1 MKHRMILILASLL
14 LATGVATAA
23 PPDNATGVAI
33 KGALKNYY
41 QAIHTGQWAAIEPTL
56 YLPDAI
62 TRDATKKQY
71 ETLFAVAKQKIAS
84 VKVRTMSLSPSGQIA
99 EVRLRITGTMIR
111 ADGKENFPVDRE
123 LVALLRRTPAGWK
136 VISTQPAL
144 AYDAQRREQKLRRD
158 AETIRQTTQLAWM
171 KKATQKPPLAKKAV
185 LSKSLQIRLA
195 ARVEGTP
202 DVLLPQG
209 TILDAGDVVVSAPA
223 PTLKAQLAQAMAAL
237 ELAREK
243 QGQVLESRRKGKAT
257 QEAVNQAQQI
267 TIQSQQAMEAL
278 TKRQVLSMISTP
290 LPGTLAALLTKR
302 GASLQPGA
310 PVAGLLAETPD
321 QALCFLRLGDQERM
335 TLLQAGQPLA
345 PEQYLY
351 ALKMLGN
358 PVTTLY
364 AKPIAILEDPASND
378 LDVVLAIDAKE
389 IPAGQ
394 LGAVTGIELFLP
406 PKNLR
411 NPAFPPTQY
420 GYGVILKNIPID
432 ANWLT
437 QKQKKP
443 MPTPAP
449 VPTTTP
455 PVATAVRWVPMMGP
469 GQVYLLK
476 VPASWANAPTNSKEM
491 IQHLTPKS
499 KELPLIMVFEQTL
512 EATLTAAQVLEVMNK
527 PNNPLTK
534 TAITPARVV
543 SIGLDAA
550 MGDFTGTATGHA
562 VRTRAL
568 YFMLGKKL
576 YIVFGVAL
584 KDNDAGWA
592 TVQEAVASL
601 RTLSNAK
608 PTPPTPTTVPP
619 KSVPPK
625 PPTPPVQPPV
635 PGSITP
641 PPPINPSDPITPPPP
656 ISQTPTATTP
666 TTPSRRQAGRLVS
679 PDGTFSL
686 AAPATWGPKAN
697 ATPGLLQCITPK
709 GKDAPLVMIFAK
721 PLAKTLTQQ
730 QMLDVMT
737 QTKDNALMNLALGKP
752 KPLAIGAIAATNDY
766 LGESNRQAVRVR
778 ALFFQIDKTLYL
790 AFGVADA
797 KDKDG
802 WAAVSDVTSSI
813 RAAGFVAPKPITPP
827 ISQPGQPTPGQPGQP
842 AGPAGPAQPGQPGQ
856 TAQVNNFTLPL
867 PAGWV
872 TQAASRRD
880 PNAISSWASQ
890 DGQAEIWILR
900 RDSRVTDLKKYAK
913 SFDKRTKN
921 LYPFIDDDEDSDKV
935 TIAGKQARFQEYE
948 GKLGRHDIIA
958 HALIIPDGQ
967 QVYIVMGLYRDKQ
980 KKTVGKTVRNAIMQ
994 FRLKK

>member
-1 MKHRMILILASLL
+1 MKHRTILILASLL
-14 LATGVATAA
+14 LVTGVATAA
-23 PPDNATGVAI
+23 PPDDATGVAI
-33 KGALKNYY
+33 KGTLKNYY
-41 QAIHTGQWAAIEPTL
+41 QAVQTGQWAALEPTL

-99 EVRLRITGTMIR
+99 EARLGVSGTMIQ
-111 ADGKENFPVDRE
+111 AGSKEHFVVVNER
-123 LVALLRRTPAGWK
+123 VALLRRTPAGWK

-144 AYDAQRREQKLRRD
+144 AYDAQLREQKLSRD
-158 AETIRQTTQLAWM
+158 AEIIRQTTQLAWI
-171 KKATQKPPLAKKAV
+171 KKATQKPSLAKKTV

-195 ARVEGTP
+195 ARVAGTP

-209 TILDAGDVVVSAPA
+209 AILEVGDVVVSAPA
-223 PTLKAQLAQAMAAL
+223 RTLKAQLAQAMAAL
-237 ELAREK
+237 ALAREK
-243 QGQVLESRRKGKAT
+243 KDQQIT
-257 QEAVNQAQQI
+257 TQAQQA
-267 TIQSQQAMEAL
+267 TEAL

-302 GASLQPGA
+302 GAALQPGA

-321 QALCFLRLGDQERM
+321 QALCFLRLGDKERM

-351 ALKMLGN
+351 ALKMLRN
-358 PVTTLY
+358 PTTTLY
-364 AKPIAILEDPASND
+364 AKPIAILEDPTSND
-378 LDVVLAIDAKE
+378 LDVVLAVDAKE

-394 LGAVTGIELFLP
+394 LGAVTGVELFLP
-406 PKNLR
+406 PKTLR

-420 GYGVILKNIPID
+420 GYGVILKNNPID

-437 QKQKKP
+437 QKQKT
-443 MPTPAP
+443 PTPTP
-449 VPTTTP
+449 VPTP
-455 PVATAVRWVPMMGP
+455 PVAAVSWVPMMGP
-469 GQVYLLK
+469 GQAYLLK
-476 VPASWANAPTNSKEM
+476 VPASWANAPTDSKGM

-499 KELPLIMVFEQTL
+499 KKLPLIMIFEKTL

-608 PTPPTPTTVPP
+608 PTPP
-619 KSVPPK
+619 K
-625 PPTPPVQPPV
+625 PPTPPEQPPV

-641 PPPINPSDPITPPPP
+641 PPPINPSGSITPPPP
-656 ISQTPTATTP
+656 ISQAPTATTP
-666 TTPSRRQAGRLVS
+666 TTASPRQAGRLVS

-686 AAPATWGPKAN
+686 AAPADWGPKAN

-737 QTKDNALMNLALGKP
+737 QTKDNALMNLALGKV
-752 KPLAIGAIAATNDY
+752 KPPAIGAIAATNDY

-797 KDKDG
+797 KDKEG
-802 WAAVSDVTSSI
+802 WAAVSEVTSSI
-813 RAAGFVAPKPITPP
+813 RTAGFVASNPITPP
-827 ISQPGQPTPGQPGQP
+827 ISQPGLPTPGQPGQP
-842 AGPAGPAQPGQPGQ
+842 AGPAGPGQPGQ
-856 TAQVNNFTLPL
+856 AVGAVQAENFTLPL

-890 DGQAEIWILR
+890 DGQAEIWVLR
-900 RDSRVTDLKKYAK
+900 RNDRVTDLKKYAK
-913 SFDKRTKN
+913 SFDKKTKN
-921 LYPFIDDDEDSDKV
+921 FYPFIDDDEDSDKV
-935 TIAGKQARFQEYE
+935 TIAGQQARFQEYD
-948 GKLGRHDIIA
+948 GKLGSQKIIA

-967 QVYIVMGLYRDKQ
+967 QVYIVMGLYRDKK
-980 KKTVGKTVRNAIMQ
+980 KKTVGKTVLNAIMQ